1 MKMIFV
7 RLVLAAGLVAGVAGC
22 RNLGYNDQSLNN
34 SLTPNVSQTQ
44 VTRTWQPTPGQP
56 GQETPTVTTTQLPP
70 ADPSTASPPA
80 SVPAH

>member
-1 MKMIFV
+1 MKAILL

-22 RNLGYNDQSLNN
+22 RNVGYNDQSLNN

-56 GQETPTVTTTQLPP
+56 GR
-70 ADPSTASPPA
+70 
-80 SVPAH
+80 

>member
-1 MKMIFV
+1 MKLIFP
-7 RLVLAAGLVAGVAGC
+7 RWVLAAGLVAGVAGC

-56 GQETPTVTTTQLPP
+56 GQETPTVTATPLPP
-70 ADPSTASPPA
+70 ADASTAAPPA
-80 SVPAH
+80 STPAH